1 MDEIITEVR
10 KIREDYVA
18 EHNYNLD
25 EIFADLK
32 RKEAS
37 SNKRLVDL
45 RRKNKTD
52 KQQRIQ
58 LESATEPIA
67 SADLQDSASLHPT
80 NR

>member
-10 KIREDYVA
+10 KIREEYVA
-18 EHNYNLD
+18 EHNYSLD

-32 RKEAS
+32 GKEAS

-45 RRKNKTD
+45 RHKHKKD
-52 KQQRIQ
+52 KQQRIS

-67 SADLQDSASLHPT
+67 PADLQGSASLRPA